1 MAASLLCL
9 LGAAVHA
16 GEDMT
21 AAASRQ
27 ALAARPGT
35 LAPGQAATGGLAAG
49 GREFWRVDLPAGHV
63 VQGEFEGQGV
73 ALDLED
79 AQGRHL
85 RRLARPDGGAQSL
98 MWVTEGA
105 GRQRL
110 VARRV
115 ALADPGSGGEAQE
128 AGRFALRL
136 TSSLAPAGNKA
147 SATSE
152 PPALQSPR
160 LRALA

>member
-27 ALAARPGT
+27 ALAARSGT
-35 LAPGQAATGGLAAG
+35 LAPGQAATGVLAAG
-49 GREFWRVDLPAGHV
+49 GRESWRVDLPAGHV

-79 AQGRHL
+79 AQGRSL
-85 RRLARPDGGAQSL
+85 SLPGLQGAQQGL
-98 MWVTEGA
+98 FKRPIGQA
-105 GRQRL
+105 L
-110 VARRV
+110 VR
-115 ALADPGSGGEAQE
+115 
-128 AGRFALRL
+128 
-136 TSSLAPAGNKA
+136 
-147 SATSE
+147 
-152 PPALQSPR
+152 
-160 LRALA
+160 